1 MTEKIKK
8 THLDQL
14 NAEVTEAIFLAER
27 LDNPV
32 YLKSLGPLYQD
43 HLQLRIKAWERVR
56 KAEEALINPS
66 FEAGL
71 DVERDVALSGLA
83 MAEGAIMVLRKEA
96 AYLGATYYACN
107 DPEELTHED
116 PEEAIHDYLDNL
128 GWTSWRKT
136 IAEAAP
142 VEVTAY
148 TRKEVPDEQIRQ
160 WALRMVEDLEENVGE
175 EYGGP
180 DGFDFETKAKEALFV
195 GIQAAAKKCI
205 EASHI
210 WACEQVATR
219 EYSEEE
225 LLEMFKEDIEE
236 EEAEGGEAE

>member
-1 MTEKIKK
+1 MTRK

-14 NAEVTEAIFLAER
+14 NAEVTEAIFVAER

-32 YLKSLGPLYQD
+32 YLKSLGPLYPA
-43 HLQLRIKAWERVR
+43 HLQLRIQAWERVR
-56 KAEEALINPS
+56 KAEEALINPC

-71 DVERDVALSGLA
+71 TPERDVALSGLA

-96 AYLGATYYACN
+96 AYLGADYYACD
-107 DPEELTHED
+107 DPEELQHES
-116 PEEAIHDYLDNL
+116 PEEAIRDYLDNL
-128 GWTSWRKT
+128 VGDSWRET

-160 WALRMVEDLEENVGE
+160 WTLGMVEDLEERVGD

-180 DGFDFETKAKEALFV
+180 EGFDFEPKAKEALFV
-195 GIQAAAKKCI
+195 EIMAAARKSI
-205 EASHI
+205 NATHI
-210 WACEQVATR
+210 WQCDQVGTR

-236 EEAEGGEAE
+236 EEAEGGEAK